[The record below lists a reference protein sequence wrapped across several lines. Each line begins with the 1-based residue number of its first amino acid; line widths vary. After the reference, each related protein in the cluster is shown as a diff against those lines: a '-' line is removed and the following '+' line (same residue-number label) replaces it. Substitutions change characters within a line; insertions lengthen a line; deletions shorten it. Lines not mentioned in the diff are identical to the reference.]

1 MKIKYEFVNGE
12 ISEIEVDDCYGEI
25 LKEFNRKQRNS
36 NRVYRRHN
44 YSLESAMYQGEDY
57 GKEDQGLLEILEL
70 LDSVTDV
77 QKKRILLKIQGY
89 NSTEIAEM
97 EGGNST
103 PQSVR
108 KSIAIVRKKLEQLL
122 DSEI

>member
-1 MKIKYEFVNGE
+1 MKIKYEFVNGD
-12 ISEIEVDDCYGEI
+12 ISEIEVDNYFGEI

-77 QKKRILLKIQGY
+77 QKKRIQLKIQGY
-89 NSTEIAEM
+89 STTEIAEM

-122 DSEI
+122 DSEL